1 MTALKTIR
9 ILAVLSILCALCFG
23 VYTNFSQNGSK
34 STVGRTVMV
43 CVYK

>member
-1 MTALKTIR
+1 MTALKTVR
-9 ILAVLSILCALCFG
+9 IIAVLSILCAISFG

-34 STVGRTVMV
+34 TAVGRTVMV